1 MSSPQTS
8 EAIAVWRLALAACG
22 AVVLIDQVTKAIV
35 VSSLAVGQRESLV
48 LGVDL
53 TNTTN
58 RGLAFGIGQGQGFV
72 LVVTIVALA
81 LVVAWFAVDPRR
93 PGLSLSVG
101 LLVGG
106 ALGNL
111 ADRVRADAVTDFIDF
126 PLWPAFNLADVA
138 ITLGALGLVLSS
150 VGAAGEG
157 DPSDRSARSGS
168 R

>member
-1 MSSPQTS
+1 LSSPQTS
-8 EAIAVWRLALAACG
+8 ETTAAWRWALACCG
-22 AVVLIDQVTKAIV
+22 TVVLVDQVAKAII
-35 VSSLAVGQRESLV
+35 VSALAVGQRESL
-48 LGVDL
+48 LFGVGL

-81 LVVAWFAVDPRR
+81 LVIAWFAADPRR
-93 PGLSLSVG
+93 PGLWLSVG

-111 ADRVRADAVTDFIDF
+111 ADRVRADAVTDFIDL

-138 ITLGALGLVLSS
+138 ITVGALGLVLSS
-150 VGAAGEG
+150 LGAAGQGE
-157 DPSDRSARSGS
+157 PSDRSARSGS
-168 R
+168 G